1 MPGRATEILDGLF
14 FVERG
19 YLNGNHFVLAS
30 DAPVLVDTGYA
41 DGFGETGQIL
51 ANLGVAISDV
61 KLVVNT
67 HSHCDHVG
75 GNRTIQEASGCAVAM
90 HRIGKGYIDDR
101 DDQATWWRY
110 YGQRAEFFDC
120 TQALEDGDVVAVG
133 PHEFRVLHA
142 PGHSAD
148 GIVLYNPREKVLLSS
163 DTLWENDV
171 ATMTLAIEGDG
182 ALSSMRESLEKI
194 AALDVRIAY
203 PGHGKPFTDVRG
215 AIERSRGKVAGYVEH
230 PEKAGDD
237 LLKKLIV
244 YTLLMERSVP
254 ADAFPGKLLRTQWFR
269 ETVDRYF
276 GGAYEGKYRE
286 IMESFEKRGIVVRR
300 YGRLSTSVRP

>member
-1 MPGRATEILDGLF
+1 MPGQATEILDKLF

-30 DAPVLVDTGYA
+30 DAPVLVDTGYV
-41 DGFGETGQIL
+41 DGFGETERIL
-51 ANLGVAISDV
+51 AELGVPLSGV
-61 KLVVNT
+61 KLIVNT

-75 GNRTIQEASGCAVAM
+75 GNRTIQDLSGCAVAM
-90 HRIGKGYIDDR
+90 HRVGKRYIDGR
-101 DDQATWWRY
+101 DDRATWWRY
-110 YGQRAEFFDC
+110 YAQRAEFFDC
-120 TQALEDGDVVAVG
+120 TQALEDGDIVAVG
-133 PHEFRVLHA
+133 PHEFRVVHA

-148 GIVLYNPREKVLLSS
+148 GIVLYHPREKLLLSS

-182 ALSSMRESLEKI
+182 ALFSMLGSLEKI
-194 AALDVRIAY
+194 ASLDVRAAY
-203 PGHGKPFTDVRG
+203 PGHGKPFADVRG
-215 AIERSRGKVAGYVEH
+215 AIERSRKKVDGYIERR
-230 PEKAGDD
+230 EKAGDD

-254 ADAFPGKLLRTQWFR
+254 ADAFQEKLLRTAWFP

-276 GGAYEGKYRE
+276 GGAYEEKYRE
-286 IMESFEKRGIVVRR
+286 ILESFEKRGIVVRR
-300 YGRLSTSVRP
+300 CGHLSTTVRP